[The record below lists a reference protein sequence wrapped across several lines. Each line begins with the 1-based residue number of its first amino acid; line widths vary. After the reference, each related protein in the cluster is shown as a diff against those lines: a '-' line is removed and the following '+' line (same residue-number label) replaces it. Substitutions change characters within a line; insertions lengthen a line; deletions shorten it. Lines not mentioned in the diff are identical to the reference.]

1 MESIQ
6 NVSKLEIKSD
16 EIIYDKKSKILSVY
30 ILDFIFVGYY
40 KKSTKVGKMLD
51 DLYASLKDIILE
63 RKNIYILD
71 FKTLNPISELIK
83 LKSLKLIKKPEKIE
97 AEKQKPGILEKKDL
111 DLNKQAIYD
120 EEKAF
125 QQRDFEDL
133 SLKRKKEKKSEER
146 EETRRI
152 LKSAPPPSGPP
163 VRAPSAPTSGA
174 PTASKTSLKDSFSDI
189 DDVLEAEEDIDM
201 SSIKKKEDLS
211 PLEEA
216 ISSETH
222 QPITYDINMGL
233 QYYSVMMERC
243 SYLFYVYL
251 SHEELK
257 IVDEEDKVIYKTT
270 FKITTTKKEPPILD
284 LRIEGEGFEVH
295 PLSGKVVV
303 KKEAIN
309 PPLMIFSI
317 LPTKEKKKKKR
328 KKKEERRF
336 LHVVIDFEEKAISH
350 TVLSIIVQPKHF
362 HLDIGPIQLDISKTT
377 AMLISFFSVLI
388 ATISFIYSI
397 FTFESSS
404 ITEMVSGFV
413 PGLASVLFFITFA
426 VTLIKEGFYPLKQ
439 KWSSLLNFDK
449 TSLIMK

>member
-6 NVSKLEIKSD
+6 NVSKLEIKND

-40 KKSTKVGKMLD
+40 KKSTRISKILD
-51 DLYASLKDIILE
+51 DLHASLKDIRLE

-71 FKTLNPISELIK
+71 FKTLKPISELTK
-83 LKSLKLIKKPEKIE
+83 LKSLKLIKKPEIIE
-97 AEKQKPGILEKKDL
+97 AEKQEPGILEKKDL

-125 QQRDFEDL
+125 QQRDFEEL
-133 SLKRKKEKKSEER
+133 SFKRKKEKKLEER
-146 EETRRI
+146 EERRQYS
-152 LKSAPPPSGPP
+152 KPAQAPGGPP
-163 VRAPSAPTSGA
+163 VRARSAPTSGA
-174 PTASKTSLKDSFSDI
+174 PTASKTSLKDSFAEI
-189 DDVLEAEEDIDM
+189 DDVLEAEEGIDM
-201 SSIKKKEDLS
+201 SSIKKKEDFS
-211 PLEEA
+211 SLEGA
-216 ISSETH
+216 ISPETP

-317 LPTKEKKKKKR
+317 LPTK
-328 KKKEERRF
+328 
-336 LHVVIDFEEKAISH
+336 
-350 TVLSIIVQPKHF
+350 
-362 HLDIGPIQLDISKTT
+362 
-377 AMLISFFSVLI
+377 
-388 ATISFIYSI
+388 
-397 FTFESSS
+397 
-404 ITEMVSGFV
+404 
-413 PGLASVLFFITFA
+413 
-426 VTLIKEGFYPLKQ
+426 
-439 KWSSLLNFDK
+439 
-449 TSLIMK
+449 